1 MALGCHRLQVCAPP
15 MAESTAHQN
24 NWHQRWYPVA
34 YLEDLDRRK
43 PAPFTLLGIDLVLWW
58 EPGSAQWRAFADAC
72 PHRLVPLSEGRVNER
87 GELECPYHGWS
98 FGGDGSCT
106 AIPQATAEQAASA
119 CASPRSHCRAF
130 ATAEAQGLL
139 FVFAGDPDAAASV
152 PLPLVP
158 LLEEPG
164 WLVQGTFRD
173 LPMDALTLLEN
184 VLDVSHVPFTHHRTV
199 GKRDNAAPVEAELQS
214 FGPEGF
220 TALWTEG
227 PRKGRLGSQRTTF
240 TAPCLMWHDLTAKG
254 FGRILTV
261 VYATP
266 IRPGEC
272 RLFAR
277 FPFQF
282 QSALPRLLVGLRPR
296 WLQHLGNHTV
306 LDDDQVFLHWQERTL
321 ERRGGSG
328 AYEQACFLPTGADL
342 YVRQLHRW
350 VREFAGT
357 PFPAQ
362 PLPPRQLNEPLLER
376 WHAHTKH
383 CCACSGALA
392 SIRRWRP
399 LLLTA
404 MVAAGLGFAALP
416 LPAVRLALMVL
427 LALGGLLLRQLALW
441 ERRLLQ
447 GDGLYPRNKLPR
459 AA

>member
-1 MALGCHRLQVCAPP
+1 MADPLPSPQPGQ
-15 MAESTAHQN
+15 EQ
-24 NWHQRWYPVA
+24 WQQRWYPVA
-34 YLEDLDRRK
+34 YLEDLDRRR
-43 PAPFTLLGIDLVLWW
+43 PTPFTLLGSDLVLWW
-58 EPGSAQWRAFADAC
+58 EPASAQWRAFADAC

-98 FGGDGSCT
+98 FAGDGRCT
-106 AIPQATAEQAASA
+106 AIPQATAQQAESA
-119 CASPRSHCRAF
+119 CASARSHCRAF
-130 ATAEAQGLL
+130 ATAEGQGLL
-139 FVFAGDPDAAASV
+139 FVFAGDPEAAAAA

-164 WLVQGTFRD
+164 WLVQDTFRD

-199 GKRDNAAPVEAELQS
+199 GRRDNAAPVEAELQS
-214 FGPEGF
+214 FGPDGF
-220 TALWTEG
+220 TALWAEG
-227 PRKGRLGSQRTTF
+227 PRKGRLGSQHTTF
-240 TAPCLMWHDLTAKG
+240 LAPCLMWHDLTAKG

-282 QSALPRLLVGLRPR
+282 QSALPKLLVGLRPR

-321 ERRGGSG
+321 AGRGGSG
-328 AYEQACFLPTGADL
+328 SYEQACFLPTGADL

-350 VREFAGT
+350 VREFAGV
-357 PFPAQ
+357 PFPGQ
-362 PLPPRQLNEPLLER
+362 PLPPRQLSEPLLER

-383 CCACSGALA
+383 CRACSGALA
-392 SIRRWRP
+392 GIRRWRP
-399 LLLTA
+399 LLLSA
-404 MVAAGLGFAALP
+404 MGAAVLTFAVVP
-416 LPAVRLALMVL
+416 MPAVRVA
-427 LALGGLLLRQLALW
+427 LALW
-441 ERRLLQ
+441 LAMGTLLLYQLAHWESRLLQ
-447 GDGLYPRNKLPR
+447 GDGHYPRNRLSR
-459 AA
+459 QR

>member
-1 MALGCHRLQVCAPP
+1 MAD
-15 MAESTAHQN
+15 STAHQSH
-24 NWHQRWYPVA
+24 WQQRWYPVA

-43 PAPFTLLGIDLVLWW
+43 PTPFTLLGQDLVLWW

-98 FGGDGSCT
+98 FGGDGRCA

-119 CASPRSHCRAF
+119 CSSARSHCRAF
-130 ATAEAQGLL
+130 ATAEGQGLL
-139 FVFAGDPDAAASV
+139 FVFAGDPEAAASV

-199 GKRDNAAPVEAELQS
+199 GKRDNAAPVEAVLQG

-220 TALWTEG
+220 TALWAEG
-227 PRKGRLGSQRTTF
+227 PRKGRLGSQHTTF

-328 AYEQACFLPTGADL
+328 SYEQACFLPTGADL

-357 PFPAQ
+357 PFPGQ
-362 PLPPRQLNEPLLER
+362 PLPPRQLSEPLLER

-383 CCACSGALA
+383 CRACSGALVA
-392 SIRRWRP
+392 IRRWRP

-404 MVAAGLGFAALP
+404 MVAAGLGVAVLP
-416 LPAVRLALMVL
+416 LPALRLALLVL

-441 ERRLLQ
+441 ERGLLQ
-447 GDGLYPRNKLPR
+447 GDGSYPRNKLPR

>member
-1 MALGCHRLQVCAPP
+1 
-15 MAESTAHQN
+15 MAESTAHQSH
-24 NWHQRWYPVA
+24 WHQRWYPVA

-220 TALWTEG
+220 TALWAEG

>member
-1 MALGCHRLQVCAPP
+1 
-15 MAESTAHQN
+15 MAESTATQAVPQQWQEH
-24 NWHQRWYPVA
+24 WEQRWYPVA
-34 YLEDLDRRK
+34 YLEDLDRRR
-43 PAPFTLLGIDLVLWW
+43 PHPFTLLATDLVLWW
-58 EPGSAQWRAFADAC
+58 EPSGGRWRAFADVC

-98 FGGDGSCT
+98 FGGDGRCT
-106 AIPQATAEQAASA
+106 AIPQATDEQAAAA
-119 CASPRSHCRAF
+119 CTSSRSHCRNY

-139 FVFAGDPDAAASV
+139 FVFAGDAARAEAV

-199 GKRDNAAPVEAELQS
+199 GKRENAAPVEAELQS
-214 FGPEGF
+214 YGPQGF
-220 TALWTEG
+220 TALWAEG
-227 PRKGRLGSQRTTF
+227 PRKGRLGSQHTTF
-240 TAPCLMWHDLTAKG
+240 LAPCLMWHDLSAKG

-282 QSALPRLLVGLRPR
+282 SSVLPKLLVGLRPR
-296 WLQHLGNHTV
+296 WMQHLGNHTV
-306 LDDDQVFLHWQERTL
+306 LDDDQVFLHWQERALAT
-321 ERRGGSG
+321 RGGSA

-350 VREFAGT
+350 VREFAGV
-357 PFPAQ
+357 PFPGQ
-362 PLPPRQLNEPLLER
+362 DLPPRQLNEPLLER

-383 CCACSGALA
+383 CRACSGALA
-392 SIRRWRP
+392 GIRRWRP
-399 LLLTA
+399 VLLTA
-404 MVAAGLGFAALP
+404 MGAAVLAFAVVPSLP
-416 LPAVRLALMVL
+416 VRLALVVL
-427 LALGGLLLRQLALW
+427 LAIGGLLLRQLAGW

-447 GDGLYPRNKLPR
+447 GDGLAPRNQLVR
-459 AA
+459 RR